1 MDFRMGCA
9 EVERNDVIE
18 RYLAGRDLSSE
29 SAAWFEEHFFEC
41 EACLQKLQLA
51 NALRAAL
58 TASNRAMPEA
68 AVLRRRPPLA
78 SRMAWAAA
86 LAAMLAVVIWV
97 DRPRDVVDL
106 PASSNLAEWARYQ
119 APAYAG
125 AGDRALTPLEAAFE
139 QAMARYSSADYAGAS
154 RALGSIVEQHPEQ
167 VAARFYHG
175 ASELLQSHPD
185 AAIAEMTV
193 VLASGDATFADE
205 ARWCRAK
212 AWIAKGDF
220 VRAREELASLAA
232 GGGVYAAPAK
242 RLLSLLL
249 SG

>member
-1 MDFRMGCA
+1 MEHRMGCA

-18 RYLAGRDLSSE
+18 RYLAGRDLGSE
-29 SAAWFEEHFFEC
+29 SAVWFEEHFFEC

-51 NALRAAL
+51 SALRAASI
-58 TASNRAMPEA
+58 ASNRAMPQA
-68 AVLRRRPPLA
+68 AVLRRRSPLA

-86 LAAMLAVVIWV
+86 LAAMLAVVIWI
-97 DRPRDVVDL
+97 DRPRDVVA
-106 PASSNLAEWARYQ
+106 PPVSSNLAEWAHYQ
-119 APAYAG
+119 APHYASTG
-125 AGDRALTPLEAAFE
+125 ERSPTPLEAAFE

-154 RALGSIVEQHPEQ
+154 QALASIVERHPEQ

-175 ASELLQSHPD
+175 ASELLRSHPD
-185 AAIAEMTV
+185 AAIAEMAV

-212 AWIAKGDF
+212 AWIAKADF
-220 VRAREELASLAA
+220 VRAREELAWLAA

-242 RLLSLLL
+242 RLLSVLL